1 MSSNFTPQ
9 KLHFRDGSGSWLI
22 PAGSLVLFL
31 VTAAAFFFATAPRPS
46 GGTAVTEDL
55 PQPIHGGTLRV
66 PLMEEPVHTLDPA
79 RIQFGSEILIVQQIF
94 DGLTAL
100 DDQLNVVP
108 SLARYWE
115 ISHDGMTYTF
125 ELRPDAVFH
134 NGQPV
139 TAEDCVYSFRRL
151 LSPGLNVN
159 NYHYFSRIE
168 GAREFHEGLAKDVS
182 GLRAI
187 DEKTFQIRFTSP
199 FVPALS
205 VLSMYCSKILP
216 KGGVLEHGDEFFLAP
231 VGTGPFK
238 FSRWINRDED
248 SAVPVSYG
256 IPQAIRLE
264 ANPRYFGKKPFLDAV
279 TFRSMWSSK
288 KAKVTQTHEEMFD
301 YLPYVPQEPPEGWV
315 PVDKVKLLTMFYL
328 VLPIHVPPY
337 DDPRIRRAISYSID
351 KRDYLD
357 SNPYWKGLPAASSVV
372 PPEIPGFIPSTSEY
386 KRNLKEARELLA
398 EAGYPG
404 GKGLPPLEIPYY
416 RQSDSGEPLFASLA
430 RSLSNIGIDLRKV
443 PAQEYVT
450 HDDMDFG
457 GRPVLRTS
465 GWIADFPDPDNFL
478 RPLFHS
484 TSPSNLSGLS
494 NPEVDR
500 LLDQAWTETSYSVRN
515 KLYRKIEAIV
525 LNKEAPI
532 IPLYYDHVRFLIKE
546 RVRGFSISPMGPN
559 YVRLNRVWWSEEETQ
574 PPFTY

>member
-1 MSSNFTPQ
+1 MTSNTTPQ
-9 KLHFRDGSGSWLI
+9 KLHFRAGSGSWLI
-22 PAGSLVLFL
+22 PAGSLILFL
-31 VTAAAFFFATAPRPS
+31 VTAAAFFFATAPKPS
-46 GGTAVTEDL
+46 HGPALAEDL
-55 PQPIHGGTLRV
+55 PQPTPGGVLRV
-66 PLMEEPVHTLDPA
+66 PLMDEPVHTLDPA
-79 RIQFGSEILIVQQIF
+79 RVQFSSEITLVQQMF

-100 DDQLNVVP
+100 DEQLNVVP

-125 ELRPDAVFH
+125 ELRPDAAFH
-134 NGQPV
+134 NGRPV

-151 LSPGLNVN
+151 LSPGLNAN

-168 GAREFHEGLAKDVS
+168 GAREFHEGLAKNVS
-182 GLRAI
+182 GLRAL

-216 KGGVLEHGDEFFLAP
+216 KGEILERGDEFFMEP

-238 FSRWINRDED
+238 FSRWITRDED

-264 ANPRYFGKKPFLDAV
+264 ANPRYFGKKPYLDAV
-279 TFRSMWSSK
+279 VFRSMWNAK
-288 KAKVTQTHEEMFD
+288 KVKVTRTYEEMFD
-301 YLPYVPQEPPEGWV
+301 YLPYVPPKPYEGWT
-315 PVDKVKLLTMFYL
+315 PVEKVKLLTMYYL
-328 VLPIHVPPY
+328 VLPIDVAPY
-337 DDPRIRRAISYSID
+337 DDPRVRRAIAYSID

-357 SNPYWKGLPAASSVV
+357 SNPNGKGLPVASSVV
-372 PPEIPGFIPSTSEY
+372 PPGIPGFIPSTSEY
-386 KRNLKEARELLA
+386 KRNLKKARELLA
-398 EAGYPG
+398 ESGYPKG
-404 GKGLPPLEIPYY
+404 QGLPPLEVPYY
-416 RQSDSGEPLFASLA
+416 REYDSGEPLVSLGNSLA
-430 RSLSNIGIDLRKV
+430 NIGIELRRV

-457 GRPVLRTS
+457 GRPVIRTS

-478 RPLFHS
+478 RPLFYS
-484 TSPSNLSGLS
+484 ASPANLSGLN

-515 KLYRKIEAIV
+515 KLYHKIEQIV
-525 LNKEAPI
+525 LIKEAPI
-532 IPLYYDHVRFLIKE
+532 IPLYYDHLRYLIKA

-559 YVRLNRVWWSEEETQ
+559 YVRLNRVWWSEEETES
-574 PPFTY
+574 PVTY

>member
-1 MSSNFTPQ
+1 MSSTDTPQ
-9 KLHFRDGSGSWLI
+9 KLHFRAGSGSWLI
-22 PAGSLVLFL
+22 PAGSLILFL
-31 VTAAAFFFATAPRPS
+31 VTAAAFFFATAPTPDH
-46 GGTAVTEDL
+46 GPALAEDL
-55 PQPIHGGTLRV
+55 PQPIPGGTLHA
-66 PLMEEPVHTLDPA
+66 PLIDEPVHTLDPA

-134 NGQPV
+134 NGRPV
-139 TAEDCVYSFRRL
+139 TAEDCLYSFRRL
-151 LSPGLNVN
+151 LSPGLNAI

-182 GLRAI
+182 GLRAL

-216 KGGVLEHGDEFFLAP
+216 KGEILERGDEFFLAP

-248 SAVPVSYG
+248 PAVHVSYG

-264 ANPRYFGKKPFLDAV
+264 ANPRYFGKKPYLDAV
-279 TFRSMWSSK
+279 TFRSMWNSK
-288 KAKVTQTHEEMFD
+288 KAKKTRTPEEMFD
-301 YLPYVPQEPPEGWV
+301 YLLYTQRKPSDGWTS
-315 PVDKVKLLTMFYL
+315 VDKVKLLTMYYL
-328 VLPIHVPPY
+328 ILPLDVVPY
-337 DDPRIRRAISYSID
+337 NDPRIRRAIAYSID

-357 SNPYWKGLPAASSVV
+357 SNPYLKGFPIASSVV
-372 PPEIPGFIPSTSEY
+372 PPGIPGFMPRTVEY
-386 KRNLKEARELLA
+386 KRNLKKAGELLA
-398 EAGYPG
+398 ESGYPN
-404 GKGLPPLEIPYY
+404 GKGLPPLEAPFYH
-416 RQSDSGEPLFASLA
+416 QNDSGEPLLTSLKRSLA
-430 RSLSNIGIDLRKV
+430 NIGIGLQKV

-450 HDDMDFG
+450 DDDMDFG
-457 GRPVLRTS
+457 GRPVIRTS

-478 RPLFHS
+478 RPLFYS
-484 TSPSNLSGLS
+484 ASPSNLSGLN

-515 KLYRKIEAIV
+515 KLYHKIEQIV
-525 LNKEAPI
+525 LTKEAPI
-532 IPLYYDHVRFLIKE
+532 IPLYNYHLRYLIKT
-546 RVRGFSISPMGPN
+546 RIRGFSISPMGPN
-559 YVRLNRVWWSEEETQ
+559 YVRLNRVWWAEEETE
-574 PPFTY
+574 PPVTY